1 MLYLGVVVVTKA
13 YSAANRTWDQA
24 YDTRFQ
30 GRLAQSAVDSYET
43 WRAALVLRGMTASAA
58 PAEPTLAVPV
68 VLSSVPVTGAQ
79 AQAQPAPPSACA
91 PAVAELSEDDWFVDL
106 TDD

>member
-1 MLYLGVVVVTKA
+1 MLYLGVVVDTKA
-13 YSAANRTWDQA
+13 HSAANRTWDQA

-68 VLSSVPVTGAQ
+68 VLSSMPVAG
-79 AQAQPAPPSACA
+79 AQAQPAPPVARA
-91 PAVAELSEDDWFVDL
+91 PAVADLSEEDWFVDL
-106 TDD
+106 TDE